1 MVPPSAPSGLVLFIF
16 RRDLRVYDNIGL
28 REATLY
34 AKQNNYKLLVSFVF
48 TKDQTKNNTYYS
60 DKAFRFLLQCLENL
74 KNDIDITFFENNDF
88 YKQISDLRAIMF
100 NRDYTP
106 YARKRD
112 ADIER
117 FCSKNKIHFK
127 SFEDYTLHGMDD
139 IKTQEGKAY
148 QVFGPFYKKA
158 KTLKVPSVPKE
169 NPKETNSLRLSAF
182 NLLKNIKQ
190 YKKYRD
196 FPAKDA
202 TSRIGPYLK
211 FGIVSIREVYHTV
224 RRNHEFVKQLY
235 WREFYANVAY
245 HFPHVLAG
253 MLPGKRSLEM
263 YPKFRNLPW
272 RKNTQDFQ
280 RWCQGKTGVPFVDA
294 GMRQLNETGFMHNR
308 LRMIT
313 ASFLVKNLEIDWRWG
328 EKYFATKL
336 MDYDPASNNGG
347 WQWVAGT
354 GTDASPYFRVFN
366 PWTQAERFD
375 KDATFIKRYV
385 PELRSLTAKEIHNW
399 ENNPDPQIYL
409 VPMIKHN
416 PNKVKQF
423 YLKSFKV
430 SH

>member
-1 MVPPSAPSGLVLFIF
+1 MVVLFIF
-16 RRDLRVYDNIGL
+16 RRDLRVHDNVGL
-28 REATLY
+28 REATRY
-34 AKQNNYKLLVSFVF
+34 AKQNNDKLLVSFVF
-48 TKDQTKNNTYYS
+48 TKDQTKNNKYYC
-60 DKAFRFLLQCLENL
+60 DKAFRFLLQCLQSL

-88 YKQISDLRAIMF
+88 YKQIPDLRAIMF

-127 SFEDYTLHGMDD
+127 TFEDYTLHGIQD
-139 IKTQEGKAY
+139 IKTKEGKPY

-158 KTLKVPSVPKE
+158 KTLKVPKE
-169 NPKETNSLRLSAF
+169 NPKQERNPLRKQAFSLLK
-182 NLLKNIKQ
+182 KNIKH
-190 YKKYRD
+190 YKTFRD

-211 FGIVSIREVYHTV
+211 FGVVSVREVYHRV
-224 RRNHEFVKQLY
+224 RNREFVKQLY

-245 HFPHVLAG
+245 HFPHVLTG
-253 MLPGKRSLEM
+253 MLPGKKSLEM
-263 YPKFRNLPW
+263 YPKFRNLSW
-272 RKNTQDFQ
+272 RNNKQDFR
-280 RWCQGKTGVPFVDA
+280 RWCQGQTGVPIVDA
-294 GMRQLNETGFMHNR
+294 GMRQLNKTGFMHNR

-328 EKYFATKL
+328 ERYFATKL
-336 MDYDPASNNGG
+336 IDYDPASNNGG

-366 PWTQAERFD
+366 PWTQAKRFD
-375 KDATFIKRYV
+375 KKATFIKKYV
-385 PELRSLTAKEIHNW
+385 PELRSLSTKEIHNW
-399 ENNPDPQIYL
+399 ENNPNPQVYL
-409 VPMIKHN
+409 APMIKHN
-416 PNKVKQF
+416 PTKIKQF

-430 SH
+430 K

>member
-1 MVPPSAPSGLVLFIF
+1 MVVLFIF
-16 RRDLRVYDNIGL
+16 RRDLRVHDNVGL
-28 REATLY
+28 REASRY
-34 AKQNNYKLLVSFVF
+34 AKQNNDKLLVSFVF
-48 TKDQTKNNTYYS
+48 TKDQTINNNYYS
-60 DKAFRFLLQCLENL
+60 DKAFRFLLLCLENL

-88 YKQISDLRAIMF
+88 YKQIPDLRAIMF

-106 YARKRD
+106 YARRRD

-117 FCSKNKIHFK
+117 FCLKNNIHFK
-127 SFEDYTLHGMDD
+127 TFEDYTLHGIQD
-139 IKTQEGKAY
+139 IKNQKRKPY

-158 KTLKVPSVPKE
+158 KTLKVPKE
-169 NPKETNSLRLSAF
+169 NPKQERNPLRKQAF
-182 NLLKNIKQ
+182 SLLKKNID
-190 YKKYRD
+190 YKTFRD

-211 FGIVSIREVYHTV
+211 FGVVSVREVYH
-224 RRNHEFVKQLY
+224 RMRNNREFVKQLY

-253 MLPGKRSLEM
+253 MLPGKKSLEM
-263 YPKFRNLPW
+263 YPKFRNLSW
-272 RKNTQDFQ
+272 RNNKQDFQ
-280 RWCQGKTGVPFVDA
+280 RWCQGKTGVPIVDA
-294 GMRQLNETGFMHNR
+294 GMRQLNKTGFMNNR

-328 EKYFATKL
+328 ERYFATKL
-336 MDYDPASNNGG
+336 IDYDPASNNGG

-375 KDATFIKRYV
+375 KNATFIKKYV
-385 PELRSLTAKEIHNW
+385 PELRSLSTKEIHNW
-399 ENNPDPQIYL
+399 ENNPNPQVYL
-409 VPMIKHN
+409 APMIKHN
-416 PNKVKQF
+416 PTKIKQF

-430 SH
+430 K